1 MKFFFFQGF
10 REINYFDIER
20 NKLSYLNEN
29 YDLTIF
35 ETKNLIHKKNI
46 RIELK
51 NNNQIKD
58 YKIIKISKFKELLLQ
73 LYQIP
78 NQSIIIYEGM
88 DVEFVSVFTYF
99 YLKIK
104 KCFFIRLGF
113 SIGLYHFD
121 NSNINYNSYSNKNKN
136 LLLTRKIYY
145 FFKNSLKNI
154 LRKLFLIK
162 ADFFI
167 YSGKSNLIFY
177 KHNINKNTE
186 LVSTYSYEYQNCKL
200 VKNKIINNEY
210 AVYLDQGIGYHKETL
225 GLTRKEIIDF
235 YFNLNNFFDFIEKT
249 LKIKI
254 VISAHPLSKNDNF
267 NNRQVFSFDTPNLVK
282 YSNFAIAIGSG
293 SIVYPLL
300 LNKTILFIEENIL
313 EKLPIIKKNNLGIKN
328 ILKVKY
334 ININN
339 KITPEILKTEK
350 INSNLRKNFIR
361 SFALDINNFSKRPY
375 DLVIN
380 SCSNRIK
387 KNDLFY

>member
-1 MKFFFFQGF
+1 MKIFFFQGF

-20 NKLSYLNEN
+20 NKLNYLNKN

-35 ETKNLIHKKNI
+35 ETKNLVNKKNI
-46 RIELK
+46 KIELK
-51 NNNQIKD
+51 NNNLIKD
-58 YKIIKISKFKELLLQ
+58 YKIIRISKFKELIFQ

-78 NQSIIIYEGM
+78 RQSIIIYEGM
-88 DVEFVSVFTYF
+88 DVEFVSVFTYL

-121 NSNINYNSYSNKNKN
+121 KSKITYNSHNNKNI
-136 LLLTRKIYY
+136 LIRKIFY
-145 FFKNSLKNI
+145 FFKNNLKNI

-177 KHNINKNTE
+177 KHNINKKTK

-200 VKNKIINNEY
+200 VKNKIINDSY

-282 YSNFAIAIGSG
+282 YSNFAIAICSG

-300 LNKTILFIEENIL
+300 LNKKILFIEANIL
-313 EKLPIIKKNNLGIKN
+313 EKLPIIKKNNLGVKN
-328 ILKVKY
+328 LLKVKY
-334 ININN
+334 INFNDD
-339 KITPEILKTEK
+339 ITPEIIKTEK
-350 INSNLRKNFIR
+350 INYNLRKNFIQ
-361 SFALDINNFSKRPY
+361 SFALDINNFNKRPY

-380 SCSNRIK
+380 LCSNRIK
-387 KNDLFY
+387 KK